1 MTKSPAVEKR
11 KVLIVEDHPVFGTM
25 LVQLV
30 EKELGMT
37 VCGQADNIRKA
48 MTLIEQT
55 HPDVAIVDITL
66 DGPSGLELIK
76 DLKARGNPVRVLV
89 LSMHEESLY
98 AERVLRAGA
107 KGYISKR
114 EPPAEVVAAV
124 RQVMA
129 GQIYVS
135 QRVNWEIL
143 DRLGR
148 ADKAVRPSGVDLLSD
163 REIEVFQ
170 LLGCG
175 LNSRKI
181 SERLVLESTT
191 VDSYRARIKE
201 KLGIKNAAELYQ
213 RAAHWA
219 QGN

>member
-1 MTKSPAVEKR
+1 MPACNSCAMTVEKS
-11 KVLIVEDHPVFGTM
+11 KVLIVEDHPVFRAM

-37 VCGQADNIRKA
+37 VCGQADNTREA
-48 MTLIEQT
+48 MRLIEQT

-76 DLKARGNPVRVLV
+76 DLKARGSPVRVLV

-98 AERVLRAGA
+98 AEGVLRAGA

-124 RQVMA
+124 RQVVA

-135 QRVNWEIL
+135 QRVN
-143 DRLGR
+143 GR
-148 ADKAVRPSGVDLLSD
+148 SEEHTSEL
-163 REIEVFQ
+163 Q
-170 LLGCG
+170 
-175 LNSRKI
+175 SR
-181 SERLVLESTT
+181 V
-191 VDSYRARIKE
+191 
-201 KLGIKNAAELYQ
+201 
-213 RAAHWA
+213 
-219 QGN
+219 